1 MIVSSGNQAQRAIA
15 LGAFAKLPV
24 LSRGSLLSSNVN
36 VSPHVDGRASRLTA
50 GLFKALP
57 QPGNAT

>member
-24 LSRGSLLSSNVN
+24 LSPGPLLSSNV
-36 VSPHVDGRASRLTA
+36 SPMAMGAPR
-50 GLFKALP
+50 GWP
-57 QPGNAT
+57 I